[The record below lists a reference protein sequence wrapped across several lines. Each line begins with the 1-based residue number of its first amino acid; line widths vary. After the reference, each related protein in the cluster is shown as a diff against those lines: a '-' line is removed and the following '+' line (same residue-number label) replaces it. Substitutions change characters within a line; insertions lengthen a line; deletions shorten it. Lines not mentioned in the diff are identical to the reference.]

1 VPISDLPPLASTPA
15 FDARVFNPVGWTPAH
30 DRAPSALAPRSRGLL
45 SGTRT
50 LRGGVPSKVPGS
62 WQRLSLAH
70 HVQDT
75 AAYHSSS
82 AACRA
87 SRLAALAA
95 TGAVIRLNDSA
106 ADVAEYLGAELLG
119 LMTAPGIADANAR
132 EREMLSIAMRR
143 AAWRDHSQRA
153 RTRQM
158 LELTGQEGSSLP
170 SVSVLLATRR
180 PERLQQAVAA
190 VAAQTYPHLELIL
203 APHGE
208 GFDPASVDGA
218 LEALSHPA
226 QAVHVSG
233 TEPLGAVL
241 NAAAAAS
248 SGELM
253 TKFDDDDLYDGEHLW
268 DLVSAL
274 DYSGADIAGKG
285 SEYVYLA
292 GADCTLRRF
301 PGQSERY
308 VRHGR
313 GIAGGTLIFTRAC
326 FEAVG
331 GWPRIVSGVDWELLQ
346 SVRRHD
352 GAIYRTHGSG
362 YLLMRHGEGHTWAA
376 DESEFLS
383 QAEQTR
389 DGLDLEFAGIQAAT
403 VTRKPPQLSHLNLNT
418 D

>member
-1 VPISDLPPLASTPA
+1 MSDLPPLASTPA
-15 FDARVFNPVGWTPAH
+15 FNARAFNPVGWTPAH
-30 DRAPSALAPRSRGLL
+30 DRAPMALAPSRICLL
-45 SGTRT
+45 SDTRT
-50 LRGGVPSKVPGS
+50 LRGGALSKAPGS
-62 WQRLSLAH
+62 WQRLRLAH

-75 AAYHSSS
+75 AASHSS
-82 AACRA
+82 AAARA

-95 TGAVIRLNDSA
+95 TGAVIRLNDGG
-106 ADVAEYLGAELLG
+106 ADVAEHLGTELLR
-119 LMTAPGIADANAR
+119 LMTDPIIADADAR

-143 AAWRDHSQRA
+143 AAWRNHSQRA
-153 RTRQM
+153 RTRQI
-158 LELTGQEGSSLP
+158 LELKGLEGSSLP

-180 PERLQQAVAA
+180 PELLKQAVAA
-190 VAAQTYPHLELIL
+190 VAAQTYPNLELIL

-208 GFDPASVDGA
+208 GFDPASVDSA
-218 LEALSHPA
+218 LEMLSHPT
-226 QAVHVSG
+226 QVVPVRG

-301 PGQSERY
+301 SGQSERY

-313 GIAGGTLIFTRAC
+313 GMAGGTLISTRTC
-326 FEAVG
+326 FDAIG
-331 GWPRIVSGVDWELLQ
+331 GWPPIASGVDWELLQ

-352 GAIYRTHGSG
+352 GAIYRTHGAG
-362 YLLMRHGEGHTWAA
+362 YLLVRHGTDHTWSA

-389 DGLDLEFAGIQAAT
+389 DGLDLEFAGIQG
-403 VTRKPPQLSHLNLNT
+403 VTIMRKPPQAPQRTSLA
-418 D
+418 

>member
-1 VPISDLPPLASTPA
+1 MTDPI
-15 FDARVFNPVGWTPAH
+15 
-30 DRAPSALAPRSRGLL
+30 
-45 SGTRT
+45 
-50 LRGGVPSKVPGS
+50 
-62 WQRLSLAH
+62 
-70 HVQDT
+70 
-75 AAYHSSS
+75 
-82 AACRA
+82 
-87 SRLAALAA
+87 
-95 TGAVIRLNDSA
+95 
-106 ADVAEYLGAELLG
+106 
-119 LMTAPGIADANAR
+119 IADADAR

-143 AAWRDHSQRA
+143 AAWRKHSQWA
-153 RTRQM
+153 RTRQI
-158 LELTGQEGSSLP
+158 LELKGLEGSSP

-180 PERLQQAVAA
+180 PELLKQAVAA
-190 VAAQTYPHLELIL
+190 VAAQTYPNLELIL

-208 GFDPASVDGA
+208 GFDPASVDSA
-218 LEALSHPA
+218 LEMLSHPT
-226 QAVHVSG
+226 QVVPVRG

-301 PGQSERY
+301 SGQSERY

-313 GIAGGTLIFTRAC
+313 GMAGGTLMSTRTC
-326 FEAVG
+326 FDAIG
-331 GWPRIVSGVDWELLQ
+331 GWPPIASGVDWELLQ

-352 GAIYRTHGSG
+352 GAIYRTHGAG
-362 YLLMRHGEGHTWAA
+362 YLLVRHGTDHTWSA

-389 DGLDLEFAGIQAAT
+389 DGLDLEFAGIQG
-403 VTRKPPQLSHLNLNT
+403 VTIMRKPPQAPQRTSLA
-418 D
+418 